1 MNVHDGI
8 RASYIAQGMT
18 EEEVELVASIA
29 EQVSFS
35 DNEMILREFSEAHN
49 LYILLEGKARVET
62 GMGDLIA
69 RLGPGA
75 ILGELALFD
84 RGERS
89 ACVASDG
96 DSTVA
101 RISADAFNVLLDR
114 HPGLGLK
121 VLRHVGNVLCQRL
134 RSSNVQL
141 ETVLTNLTN

>member
-1 MNVHDGI
+1 MNVNDAI
-8 RASYIAQGMT
+8 KASYIAQGLT
-18 EEEVELVASIA
+18 DEEVGLVASIA
-29 EQVSFS
+29 EQVTFA
-35 DNEMILREFSEAHN
+35 DNEMILKEFSEAHN

-62 GMGDLIA
+62 SMGDLIA

-96 DSTVA
+96 ESNVA
-101 RISADAFNVLLDR
+101 RISADRFNDLLDL
-114 HPGLGLK
+114 HPALGLK
-121 VLRHVGNVLCQRL
+121 VLRHVGMVLCQRL

-141 ETVLTNLTN
+141 ETVLTNLTF